1 MTGLINPRLDQI
13 QSMHDM
19 NIESIRHFL
28 MKILQHIE
36 WREMSHKMLLEMQ
49 VIQSIGYN
57 IHIQISYLFRYM
69 AGQKRVLSKMLF
81 PKSLFRV
88 HKLFLP

>member
-57 IHIQISYLFRYM
+57 IHIQISYIYNEMSKSGSSSLAIDIFC
-69 AGQKRVLSKMLF
+69 GLSF
-81 PKSLFRV
+81 FITRT
-88 HKLFLP
+88 